1 LAEAR
6 NYQNVA
12 LALLDPQI
20 KVSNVLDLSLVE
32 SHYLQAK
39 EAFADALQNAR
50 LALLL
55 GLK

>member
-1 LAEAR
+1 M
-6 NYQNVA
+6 A

-39 EAFADALQNAR
+39 EAFSDALQNAR